1 MLPIW
6 PSGAARLHNGILEI
20 TTGDGVRIAVRDIT
34 DIGAEPPRAG
44 RLSLRL
50 AYRAGLSRAK
60 TSYWVQPEHE
70 AALHALVDAVT
81 TQKEQA

>member
-70 AALHALVDAVT
+70 AALHGLDDAIMA
-81 TQKEQA
+81 QKEQG